1 MALITLAELK
11 SVLGIGDIYADA
23 IVQACADSAENIIL
37 SYLTFDDVTIK
48 AVLLEDNVAT
58 FYCFENSF
66 VVGQAVTVTGCG
78 SPFNGARIVTEIGYS
93 FGPPFDG
100 SRTFDALLFQTY
112 GAPFFRAAITNADIS
127 ERRIIPSGRAVLT
140 SQAALY
146 DTTPEV
152 REAALAVAC
161 DIWITRTGTLGQQ
174 GVDFQSP
181 APYRLGRSML
191 TRVSG
196 LLGKHLDTR
205 GYLG

>member
-11 SVLGIGDIYADA
+11 AVLGIGDIYADA

-37 SYLTFDDVTIK
+37 SYLIFDDVSIK
-48 AVLLEDNVAT
+48 EVSLTSNVARFFCYQNT
-58 FYCFENSF
+58 F
-66 VVGQAVTVTGCG
+66 VVGQALTVSKCG
-78 SPFNGARIVTEIGYS
+78 A
-93 FGPPFDG
+93 PFDG
-100 SRTFDALLFQTY
+100 SRTVTATGIDEYQVTY
-112 GAPFFRAAITNADIS
+112 FEAAVTNADITK
-127 ERRIIPSGRAVLT
+127 RMVIPNGRAVLT

>member
-1 MALITLAELK
+1 MPLIALSELK
-11 SVLGIGDIYADA
+11 SVLGIGDIYADS
-23 IVQACADSAENIIL
+23 IVQAVADSAENIIL
-37 SYLTFDDVTIK
+37 SYLIFDDVSIVGASIK
-48 AVLLEDNVAT
+48 NNVAR
-58 FYCFENSF
+58 FYCHDNTF
-66 VVGQAVTVTGCG
+66 VVGQALTVTGCG
-78 SPFNGARIVTEIGYS
+78 TPFNG
-93 FGPPFDG
+93 
-100 SRTFDALLFQTY
+100 SRTVTKVGYDEYNVTY
-112 GAPFFRAAITNADIS
+112 FEAAITNADITKRS
-127 ERRIIPSGRAVLT
+127 IIPNGRAVLT
-140 SQAALY
+140 SQSALY

-181 APYRLGRSML
+181 APYRLGRSMI

>member
-1 MALITLAELK
+1 MALITLSELK
-11 SVLGIGDIYADA
+11 SVLGIGDIYADS
-23 IVQACADSAENIIL
+23 IVQAVADSAENIIL
-37 SYLTFDDVTIK
+37 SYLIFDDVSIVGASLTN
-48 AVLLEDNVAT
+48 NVAR
-58 FYCFENSF
+58 FYCHDNTF
-66 VVGQAVTVTGCG
+66 VVGQALTVTGCG
-78 SPFNGARIVTEIGYS
+78 SPFNG
-93 FGPPFDG
+93 
-100 SRTFDALLFQTY
+100 SRTVTKVGYDEYNVTY
-112 GAPFFRAAITNADIS
+112 FEAAVTNADITK
-127 ERRIIPSGRAVLT
+127 RQIIPNGRAVLS

>member
-1 MALITLAELK
+1 MALITLSELK
-11 SVLGIGDIYADA
+11 AVLGIGDIYADS
-23 IVQACADSAENIIL
+23 IVQAVADSAENIIL
-37 SYLTFDDVTIK
+37 SYLIFDDVSIVGASLTN
-48 AVLLEDNVAT
+48 NVAR
-58 FYCFENSF
+58 FYCHDNTF
-66 VVGQAVTVTGCG
+66 VVGQALTVTGCG
-78 SPFNGARIVTEIGYS
+78 SPFNG
-93 FGPPFDG
+93 
-100 SRTFDALLFQTY
+100 SRTVTKVGYDEYNVTY
-112 GAPFFRAAITNADIS
+112 FEAAITNADIS
-127 ERRIIPSGRAVLT
+127 KRQIIPNGRAVLT

>member
-1 MALITLAELK
+1 MALITLSELK
-11 SVLGIGDIYADA
+11 SVLGIGDIYADS
-23 IVQACADSAENIIL
+23 IVQAVADSAENIIL
-37 SYLTFDDVTIK
+37 SYLIFDDVSIVGASLTS
-48 AVLLEDNVAT
+48 NVAR
-58 FYCFENSF
+58 FYCHDNTF
-66 VVGQAVTVTGCG
+66 VVGQALTVTGCG
-78 SPFNGARIVTEIGYS
+78 SPFNG
-93 FGPPFDG
+93 
-100 SRTFDALLFQTY
+100 SRTVTKVGYDEYNVTY
-112 GAPFFRAAITNADIS
+112 FEAAVTNADIS
-127 ERRIIPSGRAVLT
+127 KRQIIPNGRAVLA

>member
-1 MALITLAELK
+1 MALITLSELK
-11 SVLGIGDIYADA
+11 AVLGIGDIYADA
-23 IVQACADSAENIIL
+23 IVQAVADSAENIIL
-37 SYLTFDDVTIK
+37 SYLIFDDVAIRSVK
-48 AVLLEDNVAT
+48 LKDNVAT
-58 FYCFENSF
+58 FYCFENTF
-66 VVGQAVTVTGCG
+66 VTGQALTVSKCG
-78 SPFNGARIVTEIGYS
+78 A
-93 FGPPFDG
+93 PFDG
-100 SRTFDALLFQTY
+100 SRTVLESGYDAY
-112 GAPFFRAAITNADIS
+112 EVPFFTAAITNADIIKKQ
-127 ERRIIPSGRAVLT
+127 IIPSGRAVLT

-181 APYRLGRSML
+181 APYRLGRSMF

>member
-1 MALITLAELK
+1 MPLIALSELK
-11 SVLGIGDIYADA
+11 SVLGIGNIYADSD
-23 IVQACADSAENIIL
+23 VQEVADAAENILL
-37 SYLTFDDVTIK
+37 SYLIFDDVAINGVELTS
-48 AVLLEDNVAT
+48 NVAR
-58 FYCFENSF
+58 FYCYDNTF
-66 VVGQAVTVTGCG
+66 VIGQALTVTGCG
-78 SPFNGARIVTEIGYS
+78 SPFNG
-93 FGPPFDG
+93 
-100 SRTFDALLFQTY
+100 SRTVSKTGYDEY
-112 GAPFFRAAITNADIS
+112 GVSWFEAAITNADITK
-127 ERRIIPSGRAVLT
+127 RRIIPNGRAVLT
-140 SQAALY
+140 SQATLY

-152 REAALAVAC
+152 REAALAIAC

>member
-1 MALITLAELK
+1 MALITLSELK
-11 SVLGIGDIYADA
+11 AVLGIGDIYADA
-23 IVQACADSAENIIL
+23 IVQAVADSAENIIL
-37 SYLTFDDVTIK
+37 SYLIFDDVAIK
-48 AVLLEDNVAT
+48 SVSLSGNVAT
-58 FYCFENSF
+58 FYCYDNTF
-66 VVGQAVTVTGCG
+66 VAGQVLTVSKCG
-78 SPFNGARIVTEIGYS
+78 A
-93 FGPPFDG
+93 PFDG
-100 SRTFDALLFQTY
+100 SRTVVDSFNGAY
-112 GAPFFRAAITNADIS
+112 GEHYFTAAITNADII
-127 ERRIIPSGRAVLT
+127 RRDIIPTGRAVLT

-152 REAALAVAC
+152 REAAMAVAC

>member
-1 MALITLAELK
+1 MPLIALSELK
-11 SVLGIGDIYADA
+11 AVLGIGDIYADA
-23 IVQACADSAENIIL
+23 IVQAVADSAENIIL
-37 SYLTFDDVTIK
+37 SYLIFDDVAINGVALTN
-48 AVLLEDNVAT
+48 NVAR
-58 FYCFENSF
+58 FYCYDNTF
-66 VVGQAVTVTGCG
+66 VFGQALTVSGCG
-78 SPFNGARIVTEIGYS
+78 SPFNG
-93 FGPPFDG
+93 
-100 SRTFDALLFQTY
+100 SRTVSKVGVDEY
-112 GAPFFRAAITNADIS
+112 GVTFFESAITNANITK
-127 ERRIIPSGRAVLT
+127 RQIIPTGRALLT
-140 SQAALY
+140 SQATFY

>member
-1 MALITLAELK
+1 MALITLSELK
-11 SVLGIGDIYADA
+11 AVLGIGDIYADA
-23 IVQACADSAENIIL
+23 IVQAVADSAENIIL
-37 SYLTFDDVTIK
+37 SYLIFDDVSIVGASLTNNT
-48 AVLLEDNVAT
+48 AR
-58 FYCFENSF
+58 FYCHNNTF
-66 VVGQAVTVTGCG
+66 VVGQALTVTGCG
-78 SPFNGARIVTEIGYS
+78 SPFNG
-93 FGPPFDG
+93 
-100 SRTFDALLFQTY
+100 SRTVTKVGYDEYNVTY
-112 GAPFFRAAITNADIS
+112 FEAAITNADITKRS
-127 ERRIIPSGRAVLT
+127 IIPNGRAVLT

-146 DTTPEV
+146 DSVPEV
-152 REAALAVAC
+152 RESALAVAC

>member
-1 MALITLAELK
+1 MALITLSELK
-11 SVLGIGDIYADA
+11 AVLGIGDIYADA
-23 IVQACADSAENIIL
+23 IVQAVADSAENIIL
-37 SYLTFDDVTIK
+37 SYLIFDDVSIVGASLTNNT
-48 AVLLEDNVAT
+48 AR
-58 FYCFENSF
+58 FYCHDNTF
-66 VVGQAVTVTGCG
+66 VVGQALTVSGCG
-78 SPFNGARIVTEIGYS
+78 SPFNG
-93 FGPPFDG
+93 
-100 SRTFDALLFQTY
+100 SRTVTKVGYDEYNVTY
-112 GAPFFRAAITNADIS
+112 FEAAITNADITKRS
-127 ERRIIPSGRAVLT
+127 IIPNGRAVLT
-140 SQAALY
+140 SQATLY

>member
-11 SVLGIGDIYADA
+11 AVLGIGDIYADA

-37 SYLTFDDVTIK
+37 SYLTFDDVAIK
-48 AVLLEDNVAT
+48 GVSLTSNVARFFCYDNT
-58 FYCFENSF
+58 F
-66 VVGQAVTVTGCG
+66 VVGQVLTVSKCG
-78 SPFNGARIVTEIGYS
+78 A
-93 FGPPFDG
+93 PFDG
-100 SRTFDALLFQTY
+100 SRTVTATGIDEYQVTY
-112 GAPFFRAAITNADIS
+112 FEAAVTNADITK
-127 ERRIIPSGRAVLT
+127 RMVIPNGRAVLT